1 MLWQKI
7 YLTQDIGRGLS
18 KAKRSMTESE
28 IRMFIITHHRF
39 DFGKWNNKCKW
50 TESFPIDQLVDNKN
64 KLLKFK
70 TEEEALEELVE
81 WGVDINFAMDNGVT
95 IERIH

>member
-1 MLWQKI
+1 MWQKI

-39 DFGKWNNKCKW
+39 DFGKWNSKCKW

>member
-1 MLWQKI
+1 M
-7 YLTQDIGRGLS
+7 TQDIGKGLS
-18 KAKRSMTESE
+18 KAKISMTESE

-39 DFGKWNNKCKW
+39 DFGKWNKKCKW